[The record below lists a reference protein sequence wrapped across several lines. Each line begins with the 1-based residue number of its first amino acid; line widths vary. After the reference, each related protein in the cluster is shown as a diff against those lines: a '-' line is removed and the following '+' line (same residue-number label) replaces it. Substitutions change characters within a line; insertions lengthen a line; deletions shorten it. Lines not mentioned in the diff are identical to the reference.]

1 MGRDRETHRL
11 PQSAYVTVVKEG
23 SRGGAAPVHT
33 AAQSNPMLPEPSA
46 RQPEGRTFF
55 QRYLPLLRP
64 AGRGVL
70 VVGMLLGIGW
80 VLWNARQALIPF
92 LVGGFFVYLLLPL
105 VNRLS
110 RILPR
115 WIAIILVYLVSLI
128 LLSSIVAYIIPI
140 LVFQTRQ
147 LLGNIPDFSMEDL
160 TEQARQLLDT
170 YEQTVPAQVREP
182 IQESINSG
190 FERLKT
196 NLISYVQDAGTFVFS
211 SAMQFINTVLFLL
224 GLVVVPVWMFY
235 VLHDYHRV
243 HQAVD
248 RVLPPWLRPD
258 FWAIV
263 RIIDHILGSYLRGQI
278 LLGVIVG
285 SGAGMGL
292 LVMRYGFG
300 FEIEYILLLAVIA
313 GCAELIPVIGPIIGA
328 IPAVVVGLFDSPF
341 TAFVVALLYL
351 GVQII
356 ESNILIPRILGE
368 SVGIHPALL
377 IILIIIASQLFGLV
391 GVFFVA
397 PAIAIGREVFLYL
410 YRRLA

>member
-1 MGRDRETHRL
+1 MDRETHRL
-11 PQSAYVTVVKEG
+11 PPSAYVTVVEDLAH
-23 SRGGAAPVHT
+23 SDDSADSSHRTPVLSGASAMQP
-33 AAQSNPMLPEPSA
+33 AGQSFA
-46 RQPEGRTFF
+46 FF
-55 QRYLPLLRP
+55 QRRLPPLRSV
-64 AGRGVL
+64 GRWVL
-70 VVGMLLGIGW
+70 VAAALLTIGW
-80 VLWNARQALIPF
+80 ILWNARQSLIPF
-92 LVGGFFVYLLLPL
+92 VIGGFFVYLLLPL

-110 RILPR
+110 RLVPR

-128 LLSSIVAYIIPI
+128 FLGSIVAYIIPI

-147 LLGNIPDFSMEDL
+147 LLGHIPDFSMENI
-160 TEQARQLLDT
+160 TEQAKQLLDT
-170 YEQTVPAQVREP
+170 YERIVPAQVREP

-196 NLISYVQDAGTFVFS
+196 NLVSYLQDVGTFVFS

-248 RVLPPWLRPD
+248 RVLPSWMRPD
-258 FWAIV
+258 FWEIAQIV
-263 RIIDHILGSYLRGQI
+263 DRIFGSYLRGQI

-292 LVMRYGFG
+292 MVMRYGFG
-300 FEIEYILLLAVIA
+300 FDIEYILLLAVVA
-313 GCAELIPVIGPIIGA
+313 GCAELIPVIGPVIGA
-328 IPAVVVGLFDSPF
+328 IPAVIVGLFDSPL
-341 TAFVVALLYL
+341 TALLVALLYL

-356 ESNILIPRILGE
+356 ESNVLIPRILGE

-377 IILIIIASQLFGLV
+377 IILIIIASQLFGLA

-397 PAIAIGREVFLYL
+397 PAVAISRDVFLYL